1 MTMATASDGKKN
13 VVIDALNR
21 ARASELAAILQYMSQ
36 HYELADKDYGQ
47 IAANLK
53 LIAIDEMRHAEM
65 LAERILLL
73 NGKPTSKPDMETK
86 KGQAIAEI
94 MAHGISMEETALRD
108 YNASLHLCQHN
119 NDYVS
124 AKIFEQ
130 LIGEEEVHL
139 EYFQD
144 IQDHISE
151 LGAAYLATIVGGA
164 TEAGA
169 PAKGFV
175 AAQGAGTA

>member
-1 MTMATASDGKKN
+1 MAAAIDGKKN

-21 ARASELAAILQYMSQ
+21 ARASELSAILQYMSQ

-108 YNASLHLCQHN
+108 YNASLHLCQQN

-130 LIGEEEVHL
+130 LIGEEEMHL

-144 IQDHISE
+144 IQDHINE

-164 TEAGA
+164 TEAAA

>member
-1 MTMATASDGKKN
+1 MANPTSPKN
-13 VVIDALNR
+13 SAVIEVLNK

-47 IAANLK
+47 IAASMK

-65 LAERILLL
+65 LAERVLLL
-73 NGKPTSKPDMETK
+73 NGRPTSRPDMETK
-86 KGQAIAEI
+86 KNQPIAEI
-94 MAHGISMEETALRD
+94 MAQGIQLEETALRE
-108 YNASLHLCQHN
+108 YNESLHVCQKN

-124 AKIFEQ
+124 AKIFEL
-130 LIGEEEVHL
+130 LIAEEQVHL

-144 IQDHISE
+144 IQDHIRE
-151 LGAAYLATIVGGA
+151 LGNAYLATQVGGPA
-164 TEAGA
+164 EAGA

-175 AAQGAGTA
+175 ASQAAGGAA